1 MALVSLLR
9 RQLIRFRN
17 YFLGA
22 AVIVSLVLA
31 AVLYYISMPISVNA
45 AWQYTEVARDLPNIS
60 AVQTDS
66 NGDMYALLED
76 KMGQGYLLMLHNEIR
91 KHVLDGLDKPDGMV
105 AEGNDFIISEETSNG
120 RLIRFTPSSQQSST
134 LAKLQSAEGIA
145 VESNGDFLVV
155 EDRMPGRLVRVTKN
169 GNVDILLKDLHKA
182 EGVCTS
188 KLGNIY
194 IAEKASGRILAL
206 KNGKKSIL
214 IEGLNKP
221 GVVNCGLSNDLWITE
236 DRRNTGRLIHFEN
249 NQLTTIA
256 GHLHNPQGIS
266 FDPSGRLLLAEQGTG
281 RILAFTRKN

>member
-1 MALVSLLR
+1 MPLVSLLR
-9 RQLIRFRN
+9 HKLFRLRTF
-17 YFLGA
+17 FLA
-22 AVIVSLVLA
+22 ATILVSLVLSA
-31 AVLYYISMPISVNA
+31 TLYYISMPVSVDE

-66 NGDMYALLED
+66 NGDIYALLED
-76 KMGQGYLLMLHNEIR
+76 KLGQGYLLMLHDGIR
-91 KHVLDGLDKPDGMV
+91 KHVLDGLEKPDGMI
-105 AEGNDFIISEETSNG
+105 ADGHDFIISEEASNG
-120 RLIRFTPSSQQSST
+120 RLIRFTPSNQHSSI

-155 EDRMPGRLVRVTKN
+155 EDRMPGRLVRVTNN
-169 GNVDILLKDLHKA
+169 GNVDVLLNNLNKA

-188 KLGNIY
+188 KSGHIY
-194 IAEKASGRILAL
+194 IAEKGSGRILVL
-206 KNGKKSIL
+206 KDGLKTVL

-221 GVVNCGLSNDLWITE
+221 GVVTCGLDNEIWITE
-236 DRRNTGRLIHFEN
+236 DRTNSGRLIHFEN

-266 FDPSGRLLLAEQGTG
+266 FDTGGRLLLAEQGTG